1 MRTTTELIEELR
13 TEAPKFTF
21 VQLVVGYEQSSIFIQ
36 PDDPDGLN
44 KLNDAVKRGGEPV
57 GFVGAII
64 EPEPGGLRRV
74 RIYCRTLDG
83 HSNKE
88 WAKFFLNRVAEE
100 KGRAISNAVHT
111 VESGWV
117 N

>member
-1 MRTTTELIEELR
+1 MRTTTELIEELHG
-13 TEAPKFTF
+13 EAPKFSL
-21 VQLVVGYEQSSIFIQ
+21 VQLVVGHEQSSTFIQ
-36 PDDPDGLN
+36 ADDPDGLN
-44 KLNDAVKRGGEPV
+44 KLDDAVRRGGEPV

-74 RIYCRTLDG
+74 RIYCRTLDE

-111 VESGWV
+111 LENGWV